1 MSTIRHNRK
10 TILSNWQNVGSMTRR
25 SKSKGASVRSA
36 STDDRATEGDPIKL
50 TDRFAAVRRPASLP
64 EQIAEQVSQRILAGE
79 LQAGDRIQEQELSEG
94 FGVSRGPIREALR
107 ILEKDGVIRIL
118 PNRGAHVTA
127 LSLKEVREIFEI
139 REVLHGVVGRQS
151 CENIEREVLNEF
163 GACVAEAERLAAKA
177 GSLNDYMKISQR
189 LGQLLLQG
197 SNNDWLRELLA
208 SLARQTMRY
217 RQLGLS
223 SAERR
228 RESSLNWRKLYQAFK
243 RKDPVT
249 ADTVARRLVHDSMV
263 EAVKCLIRDGQASP
277 IEPSKRMPQA
287 RGPRSAIAR
296 HVDGVAAVTGR

>member
-1 MSTIRHNRK
+1 M
-10 TILSNWQNVGSMTRR
+10 
-25 SKSKGASVRSA
+25 
-36 STDDRATEGDPIKL
+36 DKL
-50 TDRFAAVRRPASLP
+50 TVRFASVRRPASLP

-79 LQAGDRIQEQELSEG
+79 LQAGDRIQEQELSES

-107 ILEKDGVIRIL
+107 ILEKDGVIRIM

-127 LSLKEVREIFEI
+127 LSVKEVREIFEI

-151 CENIEREVLNEF
+151 CENIGRDVLNEF
-163 GACVAEAERLAAKA
+163 EACVAEAERLAAKA

-197 SNNDWLRELLA
+197 TNNDWLRELLA

-223 SAERR
+223 TAERR
-228 RESSLNWRKLYQAFK
+228 RESACNWRKLYQAFK
-243 RKDPVT
+243 RRDAVT
-249 ADTVARRLVHDSMV
+249 ADSIARRLVHDSMV

-277 IEPSKRMPQA
+277 IEPSKRVRQ
-287 RGPRSAIAR
+287 RSGSDRPLPGMAMALQR
-296 HVDGVAAVTGR
+296 